1 MKCNKCGSELESGAK
16 FCAVCGEPVPQAPEG
31 DGAAQQPYQS
41 APQPEPQQQ
50 PTYNYGA
57 PQQDAS
63 YSYGAPQPQASPV
76 YANVPPVSGTA
87 YLVWSII
94 VTIFCCLP
102 LGIPGI
108 VFASKIDK
116 LAAMGDLV
124 GAQDAAKKSKMFSI
138 IGGIVGVVVIIVSII
153 FYVAVISAAVGG
165 SYYYY

>member
-1 MKCNKCGSELESGAK
+1 MTCTKCGSELESGAK

-41 APQPEPQQQ
+41 APQQQ

-63 YSYGAPQPQASPV
+63 YSYGAAQPQASPV

-116 LAAMGDLV
+116 LAAMGDLA

-138 IGGIVGVVVIIVSII
+138 IGAVVGAVVIIVSII
-153 FYVAVISAAVGG
+153 FYVAVISAAVSG